1 VRLSAISLV
10 ISCSLPLLGEIASEW
25 QPVSEH
31 AQLQYRVTC
40 RREIATV
47 EWRSGYPGQ
56 VTLSASI
63 NSEAPGASYD
73 SSENVTVAPGGSAKS
88 PLETMGCYPGTYR
101 IRVTRFVMAP
111 PPAPPP
117 AGANPTPAPVKPAPP
132 VPTVAKY
139 QPPVNDLPDIS
150 PEALA
155 SVATGMQR
163 DEVVRKLGP
172 PISKLT
178 VPEPSEFIETY
189 QYRVTNGKS
198 TIIRFLNGVVRDI
211 QIR

>member
-1 VRLSAISLV
+1 VKLPVIGLV

-31 AQLQYRVTC
+31 GQLQYRVTC

-88 PLETMGCYPGTYR
+88 PLETMACYPGTYR
-101 IRVTRFVMAP
+101 IRVTHFVMAP
-111 PPAPPP
+111 PPPPAP
-117 AGANPTPAPVKPAPP
+117 AGANPGPTPVATKAAAPI
-132 VPTVAKY
+132 PTVAKY

-178 VPEPSEFIETY
+178 VPEPGEFIETY
-189 QYRVTNGKS
+189 QYRVTNG
-198 TIIRFLNGVVRDI
+198 VVRDI
-211 QIR
+211 EVR